1 MSHPLGFNRR
11 QEPFGEIPQ
20 TPSAE
25 SGNATG
31 EEVTQ
36 GAGSQAA
43 GATEH
48 AGYKRTEAGVVPEDW
63 ETTPLRR
70 ICSMKSGES
79 ITSADIDDT
88 SRFPCHGGNGL
99 RGFTDRFTHSGRFAL
114 IGRQGA
120 LCGNVV
126 GVSGRFF
133 ASEHAVVVTALQQT
147 DIGWLTYVLR
157 GMCLNQYSESSAQ
170 PGLSVAKLLLL
181 DVARPPTRAEQR
193 AIAAVLTDA
202 DALIGSLEAL
212 IAKKRAIKR
221 AAMQQLLTGR
231 TRLPGYEGQWG
242 TGRLR
247 DVAQLHRDH
256 VMPSD
261 EDDVGYEVFSLPAY
275 DAGRSPSTELGA
287 AIQSGKFRV
296 PHNSVL
302 LSRLN
307 PRIPRVWAPPS
318 VGPNAI
324 ASTEFLVL
332 TPRESTVRG
341 FLFWLCSSPR
351 FCDRMVTAVTGTTG
365 SHQRVNRVDAMNL
378 RIRFPPPAEQK
389 AIAAVL
395 TDIDDEVAALECR
408 LDKTRAVKQGM
419 MQQLLTGAVRLPI
432 PDDELEGE
440 SHDA

>member
-1 MSHPLGFNRR
+1 
-11 QEPFGEIPQ
+11 
-20 TPSAE
+20 
-25 SGNATG
+25 
-31 EEVTQ
+31 
-36 GAGSQAA
+36 
-43 GATEH
+43 
-48 AGYKRTEAGVVPEDW
+48 
-63 ETTPLRR
+63 
-70 ICSMKSGES
+70 MKSGES

-126 GVSGRFF
+126 GVSGQFF
-133 ASEHAVVVTALQQT
+133 ASEHAVVVTAFQQT

-181 DVARPPTRAEQR
+181 DVACPPTRAEQR
-193 AIAAVLTDA
+193 AIAVVLTDV
-202 DALIGSLEAL
+202 DALIGSLEVL
-212 IAKKRAIKR
+212 IEKKRAIKR

-231 TRLPGYEGQWG
+231 TRLPGFEGEWG

-275 DAGRSPSTELGA
+275 DAGRSPSTEPGA

-296 PHNSVL
+296 PRNAVL

-307 PRIPRVWAPPS
+307 PRIPRVWASHS

-332 TPRESTVRG
+332 TPRACTVRA

-351 FCDRMVTAVTGTTG
+351 FCDRMVAAVTGTTG

-378 RIRFPPPAEQK
+378 RIRFPPLAEQT

-395 TDIDDEVAALECR
+395 TDMDDEIGGLERR
-408 LDKTRAVKQGM
+408 LDKTHAIKQGM
-419 MQQLLTGAVRLPI
+419 MQQLLTGAVRLPV
-432 PDDELEGE
+432 PDNGLEGE